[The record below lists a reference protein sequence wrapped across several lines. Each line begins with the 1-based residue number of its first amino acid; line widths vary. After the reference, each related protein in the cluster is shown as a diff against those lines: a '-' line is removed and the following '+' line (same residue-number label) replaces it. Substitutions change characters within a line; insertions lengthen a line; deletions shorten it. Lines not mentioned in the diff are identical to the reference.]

1 MNVSGRLAKQ
11 QENFRRV
18 ETAASSMPRDMSRT
32 NKKYKEQKTVPVM
45 YYFNSP
51 VQNSHEYP
59 NMQLIR
65 PYGLDY
71 RPSSI
76 GKISLDKFK
85 KEEVVVGRR
94 VFTTMTAPKL
104 PRLWE

>member
-1 MNVSGRLAKQ
+1 MNVSGRLAIQ
-11 QENFRRV
+11 QQNFRRV
-18 ETAASSMPRDMSRT
+18 ETAASSMPRNLSRA
-32 NKKYKEQKTVPVM
+32 NKKYKEQKPAPAM
-45 YYFNSP
+45 SYFSSV

-71 RPSSI
+71 QPSSI
-76 GKISLDKFK
+76 GKISLDKFR
-85 KEEVVVGRR
+85 KEEVVVGRH

>member
-1 MNVSGRLAKQ
+1 MNVSGRLEKAQK
-11 QENFRRV
+11 NFRIV
-18 ETAASSMPRDMSRT
+18 EKAAASMPRNMNGLTR
-32 NKKYKEQKTVPVM
+32 KYKEQKTVPAM
-45 YYFNSP
+45 SYFSSP

-65 PYGLDY
+65 PYGLEY